1 MKYKIVNL
9 LNGAVTLIIANNT
22 LQAIRRGQDF
32 FTEPNRPTV
41 HVQILGTVKN

>member
-9 LNGAVTLIIANNT
+9 LNGAITLVIANSR

-32 FTEPNRPTV
+32 FTEPNRPTA
-41 HVQILGTVKN
+41 HVQVLGTVQN

>member
-9 LNGAVTLIIANNT
+9 LNGAITLVIANSR

-32 FTEPNRPTV
+32 FTEPNRPTA
-41 HVQILGTVKN
+41 HVQVLGTVKN

>member
-9 LNGAVTLIIANNT
+9 LNGAITLVIANSR
-22 LQAIRRGQDF
+22 LQAIRAGQDF
-32 FTEPNRPTV
+32 FTEPNRHIA